1 MNENQLALP
10 HPFLETEN
18 PQHFINLV
26 PDSIKHAIYQ
36 IPYDWFEFE
45 ESQVIVKAFGSDG
58 NIPDVDAIYRLNF
71 WEAFYEKHEKEK
83 QITFR
88 DIVGSN
94 STGYL
99 HKSILT
105 NPGRTL
111 FLITEPTKAKSAT
124 RFTHHLAMKQM
135 IETLKMPVLYNAK
148 TGLPDT
154 QLIAIKQKIFE
165 YVDQRMHG
173 SIIQKQQIQTT
184 NTNQN
189 LNINVDATKQMEAI
203 PHSLEEVEARIKQL
217 EAEIANGGALPPAS
231 SFMEVLP
238 VEESMEGVKV
248 VLPSSLKGNNQ

>member
-1 MNENQLALP
+1 MSENQQLALP
-10 HPFLETEN
+10 HPFFETDN
-18 PQHFINLV
+18 PKHFINLV
-26 PDSIKHAIYQ
+26 PDSIRHACYQ
-36 IPYDWFEFE
+36 IPYEWFELE
-45 ESQVIVKAFGSDG
+45 ESQIIIKTFGPNG
-58 NIPDVDAIYRLNF
+58 VPDVDAIYRLNF
-71 WEAFYEKHEKEK
+71 WEAYEANFEKEK
-83 QITFR
+83 HITLK

-111 FLITEPTKAKSAT
+111 YLITEPTKAKSQI
-124 RFTHHLAMKQM
+124 RFTHHLAVKTM
-135 IETLKMPVLYNAK
+135 IETLKMPILYNSK
-148 TGLPDT
+148 TGLPDS

-189 LNINVDATKQMEAI
+189 LNVNVELGNPNEAI
-203 PHSLEEVEARIKQL
+203 PHSLEEVEAKIKAL
-217 EAEIANGGALPPAS
+217 ELELAQGGALPPAS

-248 VLPSSLKGNNQ
+248 VMPASLKQNS